1 MMSTRATLAALVF
14 LSLPSMLFAQVPR
27 PAALPSLPAFPLAQP
42 TNLQIAREVDPSR
55 PFSVVGPH
63 GALLGHQDGS
73 FEAWIFPW
81 KICSHLRITAEMQD
95 YPVPIDVNQYAAWI
109 EVHPNVTILTYSHAN
124 FTIRQIM
131 FAPRNAPDGA
141 GAVVLF
147 QIESI
152 RPMTLTFSFTPDMYQ
167 MWPAASDPA
176 PSPEW
181 LPTWSSPTAAHSTSG
196 FYILH
201 ESFPDHAAALA
212 MPAAEPGILPPYQE
226 RPKTWP
232 LQFVLHFDPSRDSS
246 TFFPL
251 LMTMANTRATA
262 EWHALAGSLAALNAA
277 VPSLYSANADYFRDL
292 LATHTSIETPDRR
305 LNDAFS
311 WAIASIDQLR
321 VESPSHDGQAFTA
334 GFISSGDSVRP
345 GFGWFFGRDALWTL
359 YAVDSYGDFPA
370 ARQEFNFLLS
380 RQRADGKIMHEYSQT
395 ANLVDWQSLPY
406 EYAAADATPLL
417 LMAMNDYLKT
427 SGDLDYVRSH
437 WDNLTRAWNFETTHV
452 SPDGF
457 YNNTQGTGW
466 VENWSPRLPA
476 QEIYLAALDEQA
488 SLAFADLA
496 RATGHTDPGDQAATR
511 ATHLAQN
518 LEQEYFLPAQDFY
531 AFSHN
536 VTGKADDT
544 PTIYPSVAWW
554 DGTFELKHPSA
565 MIQRWAS
572 GEFSTDWG
580 TRDIGDHVSF
590 YDPISYHT
598 GTVWPL
604 FTGWVSLAEY
614 RAGHPLAG
622 YAHLMQNADLTWSQD
637 LGDVTELLSGQYFQV
652 LGRST
657 AHQLWSSAMVI
668 SPVLRGLF
676 GLEWNAP
683 ANTLTVTPN
692 LPADWNS
699 ATVRHIPLG
708 NSAVDLAF
716 TRQGSEW
723 LVTSSGA
730 DIHLAS
736 HSRQSRIAGNTL
748 HVPIPAVEVAVPAS
762 LPAPGSQTEQMKVLD
777 EQRTPHSLTL
787 TLSAPGSSTQTFS
800 LRENLPHLHLTIAHG
815 AAGPELDGLQP
826 VTVQFPAGPG
836 YVTQTVTFSW

>member
-1 MMSTRATLAALVF
+1 MRLRAPLAAL
-14 LSLPSMLFAQVPR
+14 LLTLPFTLLAQMPR
-27 PAALPSLPAFPLAQP
+27 PSALPSVAAFPLPQP
-42 TNLQIAREVDPSR
+42 SGLEIAREVDPAR
-55 PFSVVGPH
+55 PFSVIGPH
-63 GALLGHQDGS
+63 GAILGHQDGS

-81 KICSHLRITAEMQD
+81 KICSHLRITAEMQN
-95 YPVPIDVNQYAAWI
+95 YPVPIDVNEYAAYI

-141 GAVVLF
+141 GVVVLF
-147 QIESI
+147 QIEAI

-167 MWPAASDPA
+167 MWPAPSDPV

-181 LPTWSSPTAAHSTSG
+181 LPTWTAPSAAYQSSG

-212 MPAAEPGILPPYQE
+212 MPTAEPGILPPYQE
-226 RPKTWP
+226 RPHDWP
-232 LQFVLHFDPSRDSS
+232 LQFVLHFDPARDSS

-251 LMTMANTRATA
+251 LMTMANTRDSAQ
-262 EWHALAGSLAALNAA
+262 WYALAHSLSALDAA
-277 VPSLYSANADYFRDL
+277 VPSLYSANAAYFHDL
-292 LATHTSIETPDRR
+292 LTTHTSIETPDSH
-305 LNDAFS
+305 LNAAFS
-311 WAIASIDQLR
+311 WAIAAIDQLR
-321 VESPSHDGQAFTA
+321 VQTPSHNGDAFTA
-334 GFISSGDSVRP
+334 GFVSSGASVRP

-370 ARQEFNFLLS
+370 ARQEFDFLL
-380 RQRADGKIMHEYSQT
+380 RHQRADGKIMHEYSQT

-406 EYAAADATPLL
+406 EYAAADATPLM
-417 LMAMNDYLKT
+417 LMAMQDYLKT
-427 SGDLDYVRSH
+427 SGDLDFVRSH
-437 WDNLTRAWNFETTHV
+437 WDSLARAWNFETTHV

-466 VENWSPRLPA
+466 VENWSPRLPS

-496 RATGHTDPGDQAATR
+496 RATGHADLGNAAATR
-511 ATHLAQN
+511 AAQLAQT
-518 LEQEYFLPAQDFY
+518 LEQEYFLPSQDFY

-536 VTGKADDT
+536 PNGTADDT
-544 PTIYPSVAWW
+544 PTVYPAVAWW
-554 DGTFELKHPSA
+554 DGTFALKHSSA
-565 MIQRWAS
+565 MLQRWAS
-572 GEFSTDWG
+572 DEFSTDWG
-580 TRDIGDHVSF
+580 TRDVGGHVSF
-590 YDPISYHT
+590 FDPISYHE
-598 GTVWPL
+598 GSVWPL

-614 RAGHPLAG
+614 RADHPLAG
-622 YAHLMQNADLTWSQD
+622 YQHLMQNADLTWAQD

-668 SPVLRGLF
+668 SPVLRGMF

-692 LPADWNS
+692 LPADWTT

-708 NSAVDLAF
+708 RSAVDLTF

-723 LVTSSGA
+723 LVTTDGSV
-730 DIHLAS
+730 HLAS
-736 HSRQSRIAGNTL
+736 HSPQAKVAGNTL
-748 HVPIPAVEVAVPAS
+748 RIPVPPVEVSIPAG
-762 LPAPGSQTEQMKVLD
+762 LPTPGAQTEQMKVLG

-800 LRENLPHLHLTIAHG
+800 LRENAPRLHLTVDHGQAAPAH
-815 AAGPELDGLQP
+815 DGLRP
-826 VTVQFPAGPG
+826 VTVQFPAGTG